1 MARRLAGREGSPSQ
15 TYSDTC
21 MVNEEDHEPYQREI
35 RIGGQIRSAIMPRLC
50 DIIDAQGQGKAN
62 GSKHTPLCSS
72 TADVHSVPL
81 NGDHTEPT
89 KHKTHSGRHSP
100 VAIWANHGANHRKCT
115 THDTND
121 GRQHRR
127 PSCRHLRGRPRSPAQ
142 SYYDYLW
149 KGDQHIISTS
159 TTPPKDNHQKLA
171 SPHLRQQSSFYQIGY
186 KPPNRELRP
195 HLPPQGATVT
205 ITSPS
210 TN

>member
-1 MARRLAGREGSPSQ
+1 MALNAPFIVGRAPCVAYHNLGRI
-15 TYSDTC
+15 
-21 MVNEEDHEPYQREI
+21 EDQLQRALPTN
-35 RIGGQIRSAIMPRLC
+35 RF
-50 DIIDAQGQGKAN
+50 
-62 GSKHTPLCSS
+62 CS
-72 TADVHSVPL
+72 V
-81 NGDHTEPT
+81 
-89 KHKTHSGRHSP
+89 
-100 VAIWANHGANHRKCT
+100 WANHGANHRKCT
-115 THDTND
+115 THDTNA

>member
-1 MARRLAGREGSPSQ
+1 
-15 TYSDTC
+15 
-21 MVNEEDHEPYQREI
+21 
-35 RIGGQIRSAIMPRLC
+35 MPRLC
-50 DIIDAQGQGKAN
+50 DIIDVQGQDKAN

-100 VAIWANHGANHRKCT
+100 VAIWANHGANHRKRT

-127 PSCRHLRGRPRSPAQ
+127 PRCHHLRGRLRSPTQ

-149 KGDQHIISTS
+149 RGDRHTISIPAKS
-159 TTPPKDNHQKLA
+159 PKDNHKKLPG
-171 SPHLRQQSSFYQIGY
+171 PHPRRHSSFHQMVY
-186 KPPNRELRP
+186 KPPIREPRTRL
-195 HLPPQGATVT
+195 LPQGDKA
-205 ITSPS
+205 ISTSSS
-210 TN
+210 TTRRVEDTSEPQPRPNSSPRWRSSKASAKHCSHTSDLRQM